1 MAQRAHGELL
11 GVHVRSAEGL
21 ASDHGTLD
29 AHRKLLED
37 LGGAF
42 HEVVASDVPKA
53 LIDFART
60 ENCTQLVLGASQRSR
75 LQELLRGSVV
85 NRIIRLSGSIDVH
98 VISQPA
104 GMEPMLRSA
113 SRRRI
118 GVGLARRRQ
127 YAGWITAAVGLAVV
141 TSVLANT
148 RDHVELPG
156 VLLLYTLTVVIVAVV
171 GGALPAIAT
180 AVVAFA
186 LANWYFTPPIHTLTI
201 DEAEDLLA
209 LVVFVVV
216 AIVVSTVVANA
227 ARRTVEAERAR
238 AEAEILVRLTATV
251 TTDDPLRSLITHL
264 RSSFGLDG
272 VAILDRREAAWHVV
286 VSTGS
291 DVPSRPEEADVVDEL
306 GPDVV
311 LALRGRQLTV
321 DDRRVLAAF
330 ATQLAAALERTRLSD
345 AAASAGA
352 LAQANELRAALL
364 QAVSHDLR
372 TPLAAI
378 KASVSSLRQDDVTWD
393 DEHERAFLA
402 AIEEQ
407 TDRLTVLVG
416 NLLDM
421 SRLQA
426 GVLEPQLRA
435 VAFDEVVPA
444 AIASLVEGAA
454 RVDADVSETLPPVE
468 ADPALLERV
477 VANLLSNA
485 IAHSPDGA
493 KVHVAAGTVNRDV
506 TLHVIDHG
514 PGIPRL
520 DRARVF
526 EPFQRAGDRRS
537 ATGVGLG
544 LAVARGFV
552 EAMHGELHLDDT
564 PGGGLTAIITL
575 RAAS

>member
-1 MAQRAHGELL
+1 M
-11 GVHVRSAEGL
+11 
-21 ASDHGTLD
+21 
-29 AHRKLLED
+29 
-37 LGGAF
+37 
-42 HEVVASDVPKA
+42 
-53 LIDFART
+53 
-60 ENCTQLVLGASQRSR
+60 
-75 LQELLRGSVV
+75 
-85 NRIIRLSGSIDVH
+85 
-98 VISQPA
+98 
-104 GMEPMLRSA
+104 
-113 SRRRI
+113 
-118 GVGLARRRQ
+118 
-127 YAGWITAAVGLAVV
+127 
-141 TSVLANT
+141 
-148 RDHVELPG
+148 
-156 VLLLYTLTVVIVAVV
+156 
-171 GGALPAIAT
+171 
-180 AVVAFA
+180 
-186 LANWYFTPPIHTLTI
+186 
-201 DEAEDLLA
+201 
-209 LVVFVVV
+209 
-216 AIVVSTVVANA
+216 STVVADT

-330 ATQLAAALERTRLSD
+330 GDPARRGPRTHPTLGCRGLGRRARAGERAAGRAPASGVPRPPHAVGGDQGVGLEPAPGRRDLGRRTR
-345 AAASAGA
+345 AR
-352 LAQANELRAALL
+352 E
-364 QAVSHDLR
+364 
-372 TPLAAI
+372 
-378 KASVSSLRQDDVTWD
+378 
-393 DEHERAFLA
+393 FLA

-526 EPFQRAGDRRS
+526 EPFQRAGDQRS